1 MSEQL
6 KAAAAT
12 SSAGGSSPG
21 SPQENGWRLLL
32 GAYFDFIRI
41 RFLTMLAYRVN
52 YYSGILI
59 YTLNIGVNYFTWR
72 AIYGEGESLG
82 GFTGAQ
88 MTTYVAV
95 SWMARAFYF
104 NNLDRE
110 ISTDIRDGS
119 IAIQFIRP
127 YNYVLV
133 KMMQGLGEGLFRF
146 MMLMIPGMVIAILLF
161 PVQLPTDLSAWAGFL
176 VMLFFSFLISSQIN
190 IITGLSAFFVENNEG
205 MMRMKRV
212 VVDLFSGLIVP
223 ISLFPGWLSSVLEVL
238 PFQAI
243 TYLPGSVFTGRVQ
256 GVGIWNVLGIQV
268 IWFAVLLIPIVWLYH
283 AARQRLFVQGG

>member
-1 MSEQL
+1 MLSVY
-6 KAAAAT
+6 T
-12 SSAGGSSPG
+12 
-21 SPQENGWRLLL
+21 
-32 GAYFDFIRI
+32 DFIRI

-59 YTLNIGVNYFTWR
+59 YCMNIGVYYFTYK
-72 AIYGEGESLG
+72 AIYGDAGSIG
-82 GFTGAQ
+82 GFTAAQ

-119 IAIQFIRP
+119 IAIQMIRP

-133 KMMQGLGEGLFRF
+133 KFMQGLGEGMFRF
-146 MMLMIPGMVIAILLF
+146 MLFMIPGMAIAMLLF
-161 PVQLPTDLSAWAGFL
+161 PVKLPTDPVAWVGFL
-176 VMLFFSFLISSQIN
+176 VMLFFSFMINTQIN
-190 IITGLSAFFVENNEG
+190 IITGLTAFFIENNEG

-212 VVDLFSGLIVP
+212 VVDLFSGLILP
-223 ISLFPGWLSSVLEVL
+223 ISLFPGWLATIAQWM

-243 TYLPGSVFTGRVQ
+243 TYLPGSVFTGRVK

-268 IWFAVLLIPIVWLYH
+268 IWLVVLLVPMIIIWRL
-283 AARQRLFVQGG
+283 ARRRLFVQGG